1 MKTVRSFGL
10 SIALHAAVAA
20 GAILFFMFFKEEKEE
35 EIILELSL
43 STPIQESVPKT
54 LGQPNLPQYRIVAE
68 KSKPTHVEQIPKE
81 FHREIPIENKEP
93 LSTVSEE
100 QKEVHAEAEVSKP
113 EQPIQRIAQSAAPAP
128 LPVVEQKDIQ
138 QQYLDDHLS
147 TIRTILIKNR
157 KYPSH
162 AVRLKQ
168 EGDVKVSFRLRQ
180 NGEVEEIRIVGS
192 SGYEILDDDAVALI
206 QKSAAYFPKPPKT
219 VRITVPLN
227 YSLKTR
233 MI

>member
-20 GAILFFMFFKEEKEE
+20 GAILFFGLFKEEKEE

-43 STPIQESVPKT
+43 STPIQESVPKA
-54 LGQPNLPQYRIVAE
+54 LSQPDLPQYPIVAE
-68 KSKPTHVEQIPKE
+68 KSKPTHVEQTPRE
-81 FHREIPIENKEP
+81 SQEIPIENKEP
-93 LSTVSEE
+93 LPTVSEE
-100 QKEVHAEAEVSKP
+100 QQEAHAEAEVSKP
-113 EQPIQRIAQSAAPAP
+113 EQPIQRIAQSAAPSP
-128 LPVVEQKDIQ
+128 LPIVEQKDVQ

-147 TIRTILIKNR
+147 AIRTILIKNR
-157 KYPSH
+157 KYPPH

-233 MI
+233 TI